1 MRCALHGVRLLLDP
15 PSAQLLAPWLDASA
29 PSATSPSLGAAVVP
43 AGTRAAP
50 LVLEVLVEGPNV
62 WLGRTAGGFILGDRK
77 RSWLTVEG
85 NPPLVRGAIEPPPS
99 PPAAHGPQR
108 ELLQSALVV
117 ALRQIGVF
125 NLHAAAVC
133 HEGRALVVVGDSG
146 AGKSTTTTALTSAG
160 CRYLGDDGIW
170 IRERASDV
178 ELLAHSPSFRLTDH
192 VLGSFASLKQ
202 HVSRLPTD
210 EKWQVDTTS
219 AFPGRY
225 LSHWL
230 GPTTLLFVEQTA
242 RTSSALRVLPLAD
255 AVGLLIAQSSALS
268 LDCHPNPRQHLDLLA
283 RLASRSHRARL
294 ELGRE
299 WLEQPLS
306 AARRLM
312 DQAREF
318 TSPQPGARP
327 GEAT

>member
-1 MRCALHGVRLLLDP
+1 VRCAFHGVRLRLDP

-29 PSATSPSLGAAVVP
+29 LSATSPSLGVAVAP

-50 LVLEVLVEGPNV
+50 PVLDVLVDGPNV
-62 WLGRTAGGFILGDRK
+62 WLGRTTSGFILGDRK
-77 RSWLTVEG
+77 GSWLTVEG
-85 NPPLVRGAIEPPPS
+85 NPPLVCGALEPPSS

-117 ALRQIGVF
+117 ALRQMGVF

-133 HEGRALVVVGDSG
+133 HDGRALVVVGDSG

-160 CRYLGDDGIW
+160 CDYLGDDGVW
-170 IRERASDV
+170 IRERAADV

-192 VLGSFASLKQ
+192 ALSSFASLKQ
-202 HVSRLPTD
+202 HVSRLHTD

-225 LSHWL
+225 LSDWL

-242 RTSSALRVLPLAD
+242 RTSSALRVLPLAE
-255 AVGLLIAQSSALS
+255 AVGLLVAQSSALS

-283 RLASRSHRARL
+283 RLASRSHLARL
-294 ELGRE
+294 ELGTE

-306 AARRLM
+306 AARKLM
-312 DQAREF
+312 ARAREF
-318 TSPQPGARP
+318 TSPQLGARR

>member
-1 MRCALHGVRLLLDP
+1 VECALHGVRLVLDTA
-15 PSAQLLAPWLDASA
+15 SAQLLAPWLDDSA
-29 PSATSPSLGAAVVP
+29 PSATSPSLGAAIVP

-50 LVLEVLVEGPNV
+50 LVVDVLVEGPTV
-62 WLGRTAGGFILGDRK
+62 WLGRTANGFILGDRK
-77 RSWLTVEG
+77 GSWLTVEG
-85 NPPLVRGAIEPPPS
+85 NPPLVRGAIDLPS
-99 PPAAHGPQR
+99 PPTAHGAQR

-117 ALRQIGVF
+117 ALRQMGVF

-133 HEGRALVVVGDSG
+133 HGGRALVVVGDSG

-160 CRYLGDDGIW
+160 CCYLGDDGIW
-170 IRERASDV
+170 IRERAADV

-192 VLGSFASLKQ
+192 VLSSFASLKQ
-202 HVSRLPTD
+202 HVSRLHMD
-210 EKWQVDTTS
+210 EKWQLDTSS

-242 RTSSALRVLPLAD
+242 RTSSALRVLPLAEG
-255 AVGLLIAQSSALS
+255 VGLLVAQSSALG

-283 RLASRSHRARL
+283 RLASRSHLARL
-294 ELGRE
+294 ELGTE
-299 WLEQPLS
+299 WLEEPLS

-312 DQAREF
+312 DRAREF